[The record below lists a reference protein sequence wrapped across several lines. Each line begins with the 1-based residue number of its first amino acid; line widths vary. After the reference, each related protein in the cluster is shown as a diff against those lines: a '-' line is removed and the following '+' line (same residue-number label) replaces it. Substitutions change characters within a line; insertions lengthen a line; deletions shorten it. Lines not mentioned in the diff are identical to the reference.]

1 MENEIKKILA
11 EVRPHLQMDG
21 GDAEFVS
28 FDEKTGILKVKLKG
42 ACHGC
47 SMAVM
52 TLQEGIGRTIK
63 ARIPEVK
70 EIISV

>member
-1 MENEIKKILA
+1 MEEKIRQALDEI
-11 EVRPHLQMDG
+11 RPHLQVDG

-47 SMAVM
+47 PMAVM
-52 TLQEGIGRTIK
+52 TLQDGIGKIVK
-63 ARIPEVK
+63 AKIPEVK
-70 EIISV
+70 QIISA